1 MKKTI
6 AVILSI
12 IIALTLSVQSFA
24 AVIDREEFY
33 PIIIVPG
40 YSSSGLY
47 LQNEDGTKT
56 HVWGI
61 DTELILKRVIARS
74 IDLAKGVKE
83 LTKGNAQLV
92 ADTVGVEFAQMFEH
106 MRCNPDGT
114 SVYNIH
120 TYTSTAA
127 DSNNTY
133 LLENEDGKYMYEQEI
148 MAMFG
153 SYIGEDWN
161 DYIFNFSTDFRM
173 NVEKCAADLDKYI
186 DSVLEYTGA
195 EKVNIYCV
203 SHGGQVGATF
213 LNLYGEQKAD
223 KINNVLLTIPAIGGS
238 TIAYAFYTGDIK
250 FDEENLLYFIE
261 NGMMFEND
269 YHWLMSNENL
279 NFIDEV
285 LGCLLPY
292 IKNVMGY
299 WGSMLDFVPAN
310 DYENI
315 RNICFDAEKS
325 APLLEK
331 SDRFHREIY
340 PSMAQRLQACVD
352 AGINVYIIA
361 GMGNKDIVGR
371 GESGDAIISTSSS
384 TGAVCA
390 PFGKRFA
397 NGYETLRTVCGD
409 RTHNHLSPSM
419 EVDASTCYLPEYT
432 WFVDGFY
439 HGMTVKSDYNT
450 ELITRLMFTDDRI
463 DIYTYKEFPQF
474 HADTNRCQAVFAHFN
489 QSVEGYVSQ
498 ADNTL
503 VVENC
508 SKKYSLRIISV
519 SCGGME
525 LDFENSFLKEIPV
538 GGKIEIPL
546 KGEIPCVSGVKTE
559 ITVNYVQPGALTPI
573 GSRTF
578 DFTVMNGEK
587 VGFDSEN
594 PIAASNSPRDSMLDM
609 ILSFIPQLGIQK
621 LIIMVYNALKALV
634 FNII

>member
-74 IDLAKGVKE
+74 IDLARGVKE

-120 TYTSTAA
+120 TYTSTAT

-133 LLENEDGKYMYEQEI
+133 LLKNEDGKYMYEQEI

-285 LGCLLPY
+285 LCCLLPY

-310 DYENI
+310 DYESI
-315 RNICFDAEKS
+315 RNTCFDAEES

-489 QSVEGYVSQ
+489 NSVEGYVSQ

-508 SKKYSLRIISV
+508 SKKYPLRIISV

-538 GGKIEIPL
+538 GGKIEIPF
-546 KGEIPCVSGVKTE
+546 KGEIPCASGVKTE
-559 ITVNYVQPGALTPI
+559 VTVNYVQSGAVTPI

-587 VGFDSEN
+587 VSFDSEN
-594 PIAASNSPRDSMLDM
+594 PIVASNSPQDSLLVF
-609 ILSFIPQLGIQK
+609 ILKFIPQPGMQK
-621 LIIMVYNALKALV
+621 LITMVYNALKALV

>member
-1 MKKTI
+1 MKKTL

-40 YSSSGLY
+40 YSASGLY
-47 LQNEDGTKT
+47 MQNEDGTKT

-61 DTELILKRVIARS
+61 DTELILKRVLARS
-74 IDLAKGVKE
+74 IDLARGVKE
-83 LTKGNAQLV
+83 LTKGNAQLI
-92 ADTVGVEFAQMFEH
+92 ADTVGPEFAQMFEH

-114 SVYNIH
+114 SVYDVH

-173 NVEKCAADLDKYI
+173 NVEKCAANLDRYI

-213 LNLYGEQKAD
+213 LNLYGEKKAD

-261 NGMMFEND
+261 NGMMFEDD

-285 LGCLLPY
+285 LCCLLPY

-310 DYENI
+310 DYESI
-315 RNICFDAEKS
+315 RNTCFNSEES

-340 PSMAQRLQACVD
+340 PSMAQKLQACVD

-371 GESGDAIISTSSS
+371 GEAGDAIISASSS
-384 TGAVCA
+384 TGAACA
-390 PFGKRFA
+390 PYGKRFA
-397 NGYETLRTVCGD
+397 NGYETLKTVCGD
-409 RTHNHLSPSM
+409 STHNHLSPSM

-463 DIYTYKEFPQF
+463 DIYTYEEFPQF

-489 QSVEGYVSQ
+489 NSVEGYVSQ
-498 ADNTL
+498 TDNTL

-508 SKKYSLRIISV
+508 SKKYPLRLVSV

-525 LDFENSFLKEIPV
+525 LDFDNSFLKEIPV
-538 GGKIEIPL
+538 GGKIEIPF
-546 KGEIPCVSGVKTE
+546 KGEIPCASGVKTE
-559 ITVNYVQPGALTPI
+559 VTVNYVQVGAVTPI

-587 VGFDSEN
+587 VSFDSEN
-594 PIAASNSPRDSMLDM
+594 PIVSSNSPQDSLLDF
-609 ILSFIPQLGIQK
+609 ILKLIPQLGMQK
-621 LIIMVYNALKALV
+621 LITMVYNALKALV

>member
-40 YSSSGLY
+40 YSASGLY
-47 LQNEDGTKT
+47 MQNEDGTKT

-61 DTELILKRVIARS
+61 DTELILKRVLARS

-83 LTKGNAQLV
+83 LTEGNAQLI

-114 SVYNIH
+114 SVYDIH

-173 NVEKCAADLDKYI
+173 NVEKCAANLDRYI

-213 LNLYGEQKAD
+213 LNLYGEKKAD

-285 LGCLLPY
+285 LCCLLPY

-310 DYENI
+310 DYESI
-315 RNICFDAEKS
+315 RNTCFNAEES

-352 AGINVYIIA
+352 AGINVYIVA

-371 GESGDAIISTSSS
+371 GDAGDAIISASSS
-384 TGAVCA
+384 TGAACA

-397 NGYETLRTVCGD
+397 NGYETHKTVCRD
-409 RTHNHLSPSM
+409 KSHNHLSPSM

-508 SKKYSLRIISV
+508 SKKYPLRLISV

-525 LDFENSFLKEIPV
+525 LDFDNSFLKEIPV
-538 GGKIEIPL
+538 GGKIEIPF
-546 KGEIPCVSGVKTE
+546 KGEIPCASGVKTE
-559 ITVNYVQPGALTPI
+559 VTVNYVQSGAVTPI

-587 VGFDSEN
+587 VRFDSEN
-594 PIAASNSPRDSMLDM
+594 PIVESNSPQDSLLVF
-609 ILSFIPQLGIQK
+609 ILKFIPQPGMQK
-621 LIIMVYNALKALV
+621 LITMVYNALKALV

>member
-1 MKKTI
+1 MKKTL

-40 YSSSGLY
+40 YSASGLY
-47 LQNEDGTKT
+47 MQNEDGTKT

-61 DTELILKRVIARS
+61 DTELILKRVLARS

-83 LTKGNAQLV
+83 LTEGNAQLI

-114 SVYNIH
+114 SVYDIH

-133 LLENEDGKYMYEQEI
+133 LLENKDGKYMYEQEI

-173 NVEKCAADLDKYI
+173 NVEKCAANLDRYI

-285 LGCLLPY
+285 LCCMLPY

-310 DYENI
+310 DYESI
-315 RNICFDAEKS
+315 RNTCFNSEES

-371 GESGDAIISTSSS
+371 GEAGDAIISASSS
-384 TGAVCA
+384 TGAACA

-397 NGYETLRTVCGD
+397 NGYETLKTVCSD
-409 RTHNHLSPSM
+409 KSHNHLSPSM
-419 EVDASTCYLPEYT
+419 EIDASTCYLPEYT

-450 ELITRLMFTDDRI
+450 DLITRLMFTDDRI

-489 QSVEGYVSQ
+489 QSVEGYISP

-508 SKKYSLRIISV
+508 SKKYPLRLISV

-525 LDFENSFLKEIPV
+525 LDFDNSFLKEIPV
-538 GGKIEIPL
+538 GGKIEIPF
-546 KGEIPCVSGVKTE
+546 KGEIPCASGVKTE
-559 ITVNYVQPGALTPI
+559 VTVNYVQVGAVTPI

-587 VGFDSEN
+587 VSFDSEN
-594 PIAASNSPRDSMLDM
+594 PIVESNSPQDSLLVF
-609 ILSFIPQLGIQK
+609 ILKFITQPGMQK
-621 LIIMVYNALKALV
+621 LITMVYNALKALV